1 MRTFTVRKGN
11 YVGEHK
17 IFDSVEEA
25 KKNGIVPKKPWYGDN
40 VQTGD
45 WVIADDGYVI
55 QCLAVDK
62 RVNKNHKS
70 GQYTQTFRFCNGTFY
85 YYVNAKGEKN
95 ITSFFGQTAKTGNRN
110 ALGSTSKFSGKMNVR
125 KKKFLAYIESG
136 MEIYD
141 AYRKAFTNVAY
152 TRLMTERITYE
163 INLLLSDPEIRKGM
177 ALALQPLKEAL
188 EKQIKKKYKKEGL
201 ETLED
206 YVAKNIMDMMDTKKP
221 DTQFHKSNIEFL
233 VKLSDNS
240 LDLTE
245 PKQLGKEQKRLKEA
259 EDAKFSE
266 ISPLDKRSTGD

>member
-1 MRTFTVRKGN
+1 
-11 YVGEHK
+11 
-17 IFDSVEEA
+17 
-25 KKNGIVPKKPWYGDN
+25 
-40 VQTGD
+40 
-45 WVIADDGYVI
+45 
-55 QCLAVDK
+55 
-62 RVNKNHKS
+62 
-70 GQYTQTFRFCNGTFY
+70 
-85 YYVNAKGEKN
+85 
-95 ITSFFGQTAKTGNRN
+95 
-110 ALGSTSKFSGKMNVR
+110 
-125 KKKFLAYIESG
+125 

-177 ALALQPLKEAL
+177 ALALQPLKDAL
-188 EKQIKKKYKKEGL
+188 EKQIKRNIKRRSGNTRRLCCEKYYGYDGYE
-201 ETLED
+201 
-206 YVAKNIMDMMDTKKP
+206 KP

-233 VKLSDNS
+233 VKLGDNS